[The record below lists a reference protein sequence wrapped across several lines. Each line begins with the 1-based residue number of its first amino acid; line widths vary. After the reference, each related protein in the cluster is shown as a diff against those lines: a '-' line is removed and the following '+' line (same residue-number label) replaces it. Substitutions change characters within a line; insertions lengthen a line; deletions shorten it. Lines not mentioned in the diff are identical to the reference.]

1 MEDELVTIAVFDSHL
16 GVIAARDALR
26 DEAIECFVP
35 QMLGDKD
42 TRQKHV
48 TYPGILHESLQLQ
61 VGRPDV
67 DRATAVLRQADLL
80 GDRKV
85 DYGEQPPSCPECES
99 ASTSEVPPG
108 AIRRLAMLFFCPLLS
123 FSRRWRCGDC
133 GHKWRQ

>member
-16 GVIAARDALR
+16 GIIAARDALR

-80 GDRKV
+80 GELGIHLCEFSFDGSKEAV
-85 DYGEQPPSCPECES
+85 GQSFGE
-99 ASTSEVPPG
+99 
-108 AIRRLAMLFFCPLLS
+108 F
-123 FSRRWRCGDC
+123 
-133 GHKWRQ
+133 